1 MTEPYAVPVPRGYR
15 VGVWEVHAPIATG
28 AFGSVYAARRTGDDD
43 TKASPTRPGGDDN
56 TKAPPTR
63 PGGDGTGHRPSRPGT
78 TDTAGTDDSHGTGTG
93 TGTHNPSRAQTGT
106 AHPDE
111 GDTDVPGH
119 TSGNGTTGT
128 DGTRRSHGTGTG
140 TPSRAHTDT
149 AHPAEGDTDNPGHTS
164 GNGTTGTDGTGRS
177 HGTGTGT
184 GTHNPSRV
192 QTGAAHPSEGDT
204 DNPGRTGGDGTARR
218 PGRAGVVGAGRGG
231 DAGGEVPDTVA
242 LKFLPTGTGTP
253 RQLAHLRDLV
263 EREVELL
270 RRLRRPRLIRMYE
283 TLTVD
288 DPAHPRLDGA
298 TVLVLERAE
307 GSLSALLAAT
317 PRPPAGPALLAQ
329 VCEGLHQLHR
339 AGWVHGDLKPANVLL
354 MADGSARLADFNM
367 AAELEGTH
375 AYTPAFSTPDYTPPE
390 LLWSEIGERGRR
402 IRPSADVWAFGVLA
416 HLVLTGSFPLPGGT
430 PTARRD
436 AAVAYARGGHELR
449 LSPELPPGWREIV
462 RACLTRTHADR
473 IGTDALLRRVTGT
486 TEGASGGAGFSLRTR
501 ARPRRRVLA
510 ALAAGLLALAA
521 LGYGVARW
529 AGDGREPAA
538 GPRPG
543 GTGSVAAASYGAAE
557 LRTDRDVPPAY
568 RLLIV
573 ETAHDCDREEVSPAL
588 IAAMLKVESD
598 FDPDLA
604 DPAKDEYGIARWTP
618 SVLRW
623 WMNEDGTPGETV
635 PQPPFP
641 PAESVPAMGRYLCW
655 IAPRLDAGLPG
666 DRSVLVAVAYRT
678 SYRKVNDAGGVPPK
692 YRDYADRVAHHLK
705 EYTPRRGK

>member
-1 MTEPYAVPVPRGYR
+1 
-15 VGVWEVHAPIATG
+15 
-28 AFGSVYAARRTGDDD
+28 
-43 TKASPTRPGGDDN
+43 
-56 TKAPPTR
+56 
-63 PGGDGTGHRPSRPGT
+63 
-78 TDTAGTDDSHGTGTG
+78 
-93 TGTHNPSRAQTGT
+93 
-106 AHPDE
+106 
-111 GDTDVPGH
+111 
-119 TSGNGTTGT
+119 
-128 DGTRRSHGTGTG
+128 
-140 TPSRAHTDT
+140 
-149 AHPAEGDTDNPGHTS
+149 
-164 GNGTTGTDGTGRS
+164 
-177 HGTGTGT
+177 
-184 GTHNPSRV
+184 
-192 QTGAAHPSEGDT
+192 
-204 DNPGRTGGDGTARR
+204 
-218 PGRAGVVGAGRGG
+218 
-231 DAGGEVPDTVA
+231 
-242 LKFLPTGTGTP
+242 
-253 RQLAHLRDLV
+253 
-263 EREVELL
+263 
-270 RRLRRPRLIRMYE
+270 
-283 TLTVD
+283 
-288 DPAHPRLDGA
+288 
-298 TVLVLERAE
+298 
-307 GSLSALLAAT
+307 
-317 PRPPAGPALLAQ
+317 GPALLAQ

-486 TEGASGGAGFSLRTR
+486 TEGASGGAGFSPRTR

-604 DPAKDEYGIARWTP
+604 DPARDEYGIARWTP